1 MEKPFMEAMY
11 ERYSCKRFDERKK
24 VNEEDLRYI
33 LDAGIL
39 SPSSL
44 GLEHWKFLVVA
55 NDTLQKKLQ
64 EACWNQAQ
72 VGTASHVVVV
82 LAKLDKLQPSSP
94 YVKERL
100 LALVEGDGD
109 KFEQAFGF
117 YQNLFE
123 HLDLACWSTRQCYL
137 AAANMMSAAK
147 VKGIDSC
154 PMEGFEKEKIRKIL
168 DIDKQ
173 FDIALIIPFGYGAD
187 TPRQKNRLPF
197 EQLVK
202 VIK

>member
-11 ERYSCKRFDERKK
+11 ERYSCKLFDMQKK
-24 VNEEDLRYI
+24 ISEEDLRYI

-44 GLEHWKFLVVA
+44 GLEHWKFLLIS
-55 NDTLQKKLQ
+55 NESLQKKLQ
-64 EACWNQAQ
+64 SACWNQDQ
-72 VGTASHVVVV
+72 VGTASHVVVI
-82 LAKLDKLQPSSP
+82 LAKLDDLQPSSP

-109 KFEQAFGF
+109 KFEQAYGF

-123 HLDLACWSTRQCYL
+123 QLDLACWTTKQCYL
-137 AAANMMSAAK
+137 AAANMMTAAK

-154 PMEGFEKEKIRKIL
+154 PMEGFEKEKVKKLL
-168 DIDKQ
+168 DIDKR
-173 FDIALIIPFGYGAD
+173 FEIALIIPFGYGVD
-187 TPRQKNRLPF
+187 TPRRKNRLPF